1 MSSEQWTKERI
12 HQWLKSH
19 SPFSVLSEQHH
30 EDLLIASAPCDFQP
44 GEMILEQRATHQS
57 FLWGVLEGEVRLF
70 DDETSSMEVPV
81 RPGQCFGVKT
91 ILRKDD
97 PIPYSALSAH
107 STVLLRIPAPIF
119 VELCEQNEEFSAYFT
134 SQFIDKPNLI
144 DNGNWVGGETA
155 SPYQQVFQM
164 ESQLGWGS
172 LLDCG
177 TGDNSLSR
185 LLHQPFSSFTAITKD
200 EEWAEKLRQVYGAHL
215 REQDRLLVG
224 EWQDESLLE
233 GESFDAVLVD
243 YVIGAI
249 ERTAPYFQYEFFER
263 IKRHVK
269 QRIYVIG
276 LEPQLPSPDDRSFE
290 QVIHDVYRLR
300 AVCLLM
306 AGNQPF
312 REYPASWVLNELKRN
327 GFNVQGVQRS
337 ERIIGFQYIH
347 WLLNGCL
354 RLLPSIQDSK
364 MAVALAESIQNVRER
379 AMAEDAFH
387 WGVRFSHDYTIFA
400 TV

>member
-1 MSSEQWTKERI
+1 
-12 HQWLKSH
+12 
-19 SPFSVLSEQHH
+19 
-30 EDLLIASAPCDFQP
+30 
-44 GEMILEQRATHQS
+44 
-57 FLWGVLEGEVRLF
+57 
-70 DDETSSMEVPV
+70 
-81 RPGQCFGVKT
+81 
-91 ILRKDD
+91 
-97 PIPYSALSAH
+97 
-107 STVLLRIPAPIF
+107 
-119 VELCEQNEEFSAYFT
+119 
-134 SQFIDKPNLI
+134 
-144 DNGNWVGGETA
+144 
-155 SPYQQVFQM
+155 
-164 ESQLGWGS
+164 
-172 LLDCG
+172 
-177 TGDNSLSR
+177 
-185 LLHQPFSSFTAITKD
+185 
-200 EEWAEKLRQVYGAHL
+200 
-215 REQDRLLVG
+215 
-224 EWQDESLLE
+224 
-233 GESFDAVLVD
+233 
-243 YVIGAI
+243 VIGAI